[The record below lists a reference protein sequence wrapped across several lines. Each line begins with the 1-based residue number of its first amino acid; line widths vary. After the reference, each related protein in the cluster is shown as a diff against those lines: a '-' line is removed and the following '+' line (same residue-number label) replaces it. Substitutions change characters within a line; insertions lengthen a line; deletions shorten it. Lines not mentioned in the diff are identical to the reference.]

1 MADSKGVPLC
11 ALWLNETKDGRKYY
25 RGKLGDAQILGWITE
40 SKTNDR
46 QPDLKLVL
54 YPAQAKEGG
63 DTRRPQSKPAAPTS
77 DSTDDI
83 PY

>member
-1 MADSKGVPLC
+1 MADSKGIPLC

-25 RGKLGDAQILGWITE
+25 RGKLGEAQVLGWITDTKSNE
-40 SKTNDR
+40 R

-54 YPAQAKEGG
+54 YPLQPKEGE
-63 DTRRPQSKPAAPTS
+63 TRRPSKPAPATTET
-77 DSTDDI
+77 TDDI